1 MMKAVALVLA
11 LCLAIY
17 VSAEPGPHG
26 PGGHGHGGGNGGHGG
41 QGGGHEGG
49 HGGGHGAPH
58 PHPGPSMFVCHDDL
72 QRFCPDFHPTSPN
85 QLFESECFKSHEQE
99 LQPGCKKL
107 MEEFR
112 ANGGHLPVPPPNPPT
127 QPPNHPPHPPV
138 GGTTSGST
146 ESAEK
151 PTPLQEACEADKY
164 RFCSELKN
172 PYDQASLYVI
182 LPTLMFLTNAYDE
195 IQFQVRG
202 SLLPAQPQ
210 QYQPFLQD
218 RLREVDPQQALP
230 HWSVHQW

>member
-26 PGGHGHGGGNGGHGG
+26 PGGHGHGHGG

-49 HGGGHGAPH
+49 HGGGGAPH
-58 PHPGPSMFVCHDDL
+58 PHPGPSMFVCHNDL

-138 GGTTSGST
+138 GGTTGGST

-151 PTPLQEACEADKY
+151 PTPLQEACAVDKY

-182 LPTLMFLTNAYDE
+182 LPTLMFFDKCLRRNT
-195 IQFQVRG
+195 ISG
-202 SLLPAQPQ
+202 SRPPASSITSTISALLAR
-210 QYQPFLQD
+210 PFTRSGSSADTSSL
-218 RLREVDPQQALP
+218 EYS
-230 HWSVHQW
+230 SVVA